1 MLSARDL
8 SIEISGR
15 RILTDATFGVRQGEK
30 VGLVGR
36 NGAGKT
42 TLLRTLARERSA
54 FGGDVT
60 VSGELGYLPQQPR
73 LVTTVDHQS
82 SLTHVLSG
90 RGLDR
95 AGEHLE
101 KLRLTMEEHAS
112 DHNIR
117 RFSRAEDDFR
127 TRDGYRAESD
137 VRRICAGLG
146 LPRDRVNLPVAELSG
161 GERRRIELARILFGG
176 GDNLLLDE
184 PTNHLD
190 VDTKHWLMEFLRTY
204 RGALLVVSHDLQL
217 LDKAITRV
225 LHIDDGILREYKG
238 TYTQYLD
245 ARAEG

>member
-8 SIEISGR
+8 SIEVSGR
-15 RILTDATFGVRQGEK
+15 RILADATFSVHQGEK

-42 TLLRTLARERSA
+42 TLLRTLARERA
-54 FGGDVT
+54 VLTGDVT
-60 VSGELGYLPQQPR
+60 VSGELGYLSQQPR
-73 LVTTVDHQS
+73 LVDAGDHQTG
-82 SLTHVLSG
+82 LTHVLSG

-101 KLRLTMEEHAS
+101 KLRLTVEEHPS

-117 RFSRAEDDFR
+117 RFARAEEDFR

-146 LPRDRVNLPVAELSG
+146 LAADRVNVVLAHLSG

-176 GDNLLLDE
+176 SDNLLLDE

-217 LDKAITRV
+217 LDKAITR
-225 LHIDDGILREYKG
+225 
-238 TYTQYLD
+238 
-245 ARAEG
+245 